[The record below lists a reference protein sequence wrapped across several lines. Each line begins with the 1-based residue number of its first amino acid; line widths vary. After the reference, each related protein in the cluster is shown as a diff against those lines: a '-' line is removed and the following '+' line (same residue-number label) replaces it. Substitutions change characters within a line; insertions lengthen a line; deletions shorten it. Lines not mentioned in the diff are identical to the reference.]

1 VVESNHVTTFEN
13 RPNTALLVVD
23 VQNGVVSGNH
33 ERDAVVANIERVVD
47 EARQKR
53 IPVVWVQDSGESR
66 AMGSDLWKIVPELT
80 PVDTEPHV
88 DKKYGDS
95 FEDTDLESVLSR
107 LGVGRVFVVGA
118 QTDACIRSTLH
129 GAFVRG
135 YDTILV
141 GDAHTTEDHTPW
153 GAPPPEQ
160 VIAHTNLYWSYQAAP
175 GRTAQVVKTKD
186 LDFGATS

>member
-1 VVESNHVTTFEN
+1 VVGRIHVTTFEN

-23 VQNGVVSGNH
+23 VQNGVVIGNH

-47 EARQKR
+47 EARQNR

-66 AMGSDLWKIVPELT
+66 AIDSDPWKIVPELT
-80 PVDTEPHV
+80 PIDTEPHV

-95 FEDTDLESVLSR
+95 FEDTDLESVLSY

-141 GDAHTTEDHTPW
+141 GDAHTTEDQTPW

-175 GRTAQVVKTKD
+175 RRTAQVVKTKD